1 MDINIISEVLFTCC
15 PQRPRLGTARGVS
28 PLKMRSVLLITVLL
42 SGTWEVV
49 AGQVAGGQLV
59 HAHVVPEHGLGPA
72 AERSCV
78 TRPPRHHT
86 HLTRRSCWP
95 RARAASKEAGQ
106 ETTLGGSVSFTVMRS
121 VQAAAPPPPPGLAAV
136 KVTSCWPSSTS
147 PSSCLAHLGSAVT
160 YLDTAA
166 AARPALELEKGSSEG
181 S

>member
-1 MDINIISEVLFTCC
+1 MDINIISKVLFTCC

-78 TRPPRHHT
+78 TRPPRHEI
-86 HLTRRSCWP
+86 L
-95 RARAASKEAGQ
+95 
-106 ETTLGGSVSFTVMRS
+106 V
-121 VQAAAPPPPPGLAAV
+121 
-136 KVTSCWPSSTS
+136 
-147 PSSCLAHLGSAVT
+147 
-160 YLDTAA
+160 
-166 AARPALELEKGSSEG
+166 LEKVPSEG